1 MFYFAYGSNLNH
13 HQMMNIRCIG
23 SKFIKI
29 FFLKDY
35 KLSFCHPNKINKF
48 GYANI
53 IKKEGNETPGAI
65 WEITKDH
72 EKILDS
78 YEQYPSIYQKG
89 YFYFLCNDPR
99 VPEDVSN
106 KMGLWGLAK
115 DEFVDNGH
123 WPHQI
128 YVREARRMVSDFVMT
143 EFHLRKIV
151 T

>member
-13 HQMMNIRCIG
+13 YQMMNIRCIG
-23 SKFIKI
+23 SKFIKC

-35 KLSFCHPNKINKF
+35 KLSFSHPNKINKF

-89 YFYFLCNDPR
+89 YFYLEGKKVMYYIMEKYYLKKPPKSYVDIINEGYKNCNIDLII
-99 VPEDVSN
+99 S
-106 KMGLWGLAK
+106 
-115 DEFVDNGH
+115 
-123 WPHQI
+123 
-128 YVREARRMVSDFVMT
+128 Y
-143 EFHLRKIV
+143 
-151 T
+151 

>member
-53 IKKEGNETPGAI
+53 IKKKGEETPGAI
-65 WEITKDH
+65 WEITKEH

-78 YEQYPSIYQKG
+78 YEQFPTIYQKE
-89 YFYFLCNDPR
+89 YFN
-99 VPEDVSN
+99 
-106 KMGLWGLAK
+106 
-115 DEFVDNGH
+115 
-123 WPHQI
+123 
-128 YVREARRMVSDFVMT
+128 
-143 EFHLRKIV
+143 LRKKKVMYYIMKKYYLKKPPSSYV
-151 T
+151 DIINEGYKNCNIDFNI